1 MAVEERRA
9 NILINRAGGTAGPK
23 GKSYRVTLPP
33 TWAKQLGVTE
43 ADREVLLQFDGECIT
58 IRQAAA
64 SGYNDFLSAA
74 REQGHELLLLHY
86 YNGDTLC
93 TKICA
98 DKTARQL
105 AIQNQVA
112 DPLSTAFGVNDAPA
126 WADLEVFLESR
137 CMPRQRDGL
146 SRYLARLGLEEYDP
160 LAIIRKTE
168 GRMAEDA
175 CWLKILEG

>member
-9 NILINRAGGTAGPK
+9 NVLINKAGGTAGPK
-23 GKSYRVTLPP
+23 GKSYRVALPP
-33 TWAKQLGVTE
+33 SWTKQLGVTE

-58 IRQAAA
+58 IRRAADP
-64 SGYNDFLSAA
+64 GYSAFLNAA
-74 REQGHELLLLHY
+74 RERGHELLLLHY
-86 YNGDTLC
+86 YEGDTLC

-105 AIQNQVA
+105 AIQNLVT
-112 DPLSTAFGVNDAPA
+112 DPLTTAFGVSDAPD
-126 WADLEVFLESR
+126 WADWEAFLESR
-137 CMPRQRDGL
+137 CVPRQRDGL
-146 SRYLARLGLEEYDP
+146 PRYLARLGLEEYDP